1 MQNLLF
7 INGNNVELFAWSC
20 HRLNYYSVGS
30 APICSQSHGAC
41 TCRPSRVAASLPES
55 KLSSVTPPTFGQ
67 KRNMNCTW
75 MQSTGKLAHETRTFT
90 AWPIA
95 KRFRY
100 RNIHLDEPVYMYLSY
115 LPMHWYL
122 KCICNIF
129 TAWPIVVHS
138 CHGQE
143 EDVNMHK
150 TYIMTAC
157 MCSHRTWGPCLH

>member
-75 MQSTGKLAHETRTFT
+75 MQSTGKLAQETRTFT
-90 AWPIA
+90 AWPITE
-95 KRFRY
+95 RFCY
-100 RNIHLDEPVYMYLSY
+100 RNIHYGWTCVPVLTADALVFKMHMQYIQLDQSL
-115 LPMHWYL
+115 
-122 KCICNIF
+122 CIL
-129 TAWPIVVHS
+129 VV
-138 CHGQE
+138 
-143 EDVNMHK
+143 VRR
-150 TYIMTAC
+150 
-157 MCSHRTWGPCLH
+157 RTWICIRRTPWTASTCSCRT